1 MSNRGLLA
9 RVLLALALG
18 LVTLGVARWGVG
30 AAQAEPKRPEG
41 PVGTYQISGYSIPPT
56 NTRPNWV
63 LGYFLV
69 DTRTGEVTREEQN
82 IW

>member
-1 MSNRGLLA
+1 MPNRGLVVRAL
-9 RVLLALALG
+9 VALAIG
-18 LVTLGVARWGVG
+18 LVAFGLVRWGVG
-30 AAQAEPKRPEG
+30 TAQADPKRPEG
-41 PVGTYQISGYSIPPT
+41 PVGTYQISSYSIPPT